1 MPELETRQREIHVR
15 AAVAKDTDE
24 RTIHGLAVPYGET
37 ITVWGQRERL
47 APGAVENDT
56 AKLFSRHHDAIGLV
70 TGTSTDAG
78 WEIEGTFSRTAKA
91 DEAYTLA
98 RDGVYDGLSIG
109 FEVLEYHIERDDV
122 GDVVVYD
129 RVNVREVST
138 CPFPAYPTATVTEV
152 RHLDTTPKENPVMG
166 EQNPT
171 PATVDDVAEVREG
184 LADLQRSITV
194 LTDRPSGFSAP
205 VADTRSAG
213 QILKAIVAGDD
224 DAIREYNDLFEE
236 RAYEGGTTG
245 DAVIKPGWVGDL
257 TRLFDASSGVLA
269 DVFSTGTLPAEGNSI
284 EYAQL
289 KANTITVTEQVNEGD
304 DISMGKVSLE
314 TKTAPVK
321 TYAGGTELS
330 RKSIERA
337 TVSVVNTSL
346 NALAIAAG
354 VRKKL
359 VLRAAFNALVAA
371 QTAAEDTIDIA
382 ALATAE
388 AGDWLDAVV
397 DAAINFEA
405 KGAVIDALIVAPDVF
420 KALNKLET
428 TGHRIFRVDG
438 DSRTVGELDLRGL
451 KGDLASLPVLC
462 DTAATGTASAFVN
475 GLALRQYDS
484 ALVSLSDDKISNL
497 TKQFAVYRYGAVA
510 PEIPGFVVPVE
521 FAV

>member
-1 MPELETRQREIHVR
+1 MPDTEEHVLHVR
-15 AAVAKDTDE
+15 AAVQDGG
-24 RTIHGLAVPYGET
+24 RTVAGLAVPYNET
-37 ITVWGQRERL
+37 ITVWGQRERFM
-47 APGAVENDT
+47 PGSIEGDG
-56 AKLFSRHHDAIGLV
+56 AKLFYRHGEPIGIV
-70 TGTSTDAG
+70 TAGTESSAG
-78 WEIEGTFSRTAKA
+78 WEISATISTTSRG
-91 DEAYTLA
+91 DEAYQLA
-98 RDGVYDGLSIG
+98 KDGVLDGLSVG
-109 FEVLEYHIERDDV
+109 FSPIEYHNERDEDGADV
-122 GDVVVYD
+122 IVYD
-129 RVNVREVST
+129 RVRVREVSLV
-138 CPFPAYPTATVTEV
+138 PFSAYPSATVTEV
-152 RHLDTTPKENPVMG
+152 RHLDTTTPKENPAMG
-166 EQNPT
+166 DQNPT
-171 PATVDDVAEVREG
+171 TITAEDVTEIREG
-184 LADLQRSITV
+184 LADVQRSITV
-194 LTDRPSGFSAP
+194 LSDRPAGYEAP
-205 VADTRSAG
+205 AADTRSAG
-213 QILKAIVAGDD
+213 QILKALVAGDE
-224 DAIREYNDLFEE
+224 DAIREYNELQE
-236 RAYEGGTTG
+236 RAYEGGTSA
-245 DAVIKPGWVGDL
+245 DAVVKPGWVGDL

-269 DVFSTGTLPAEGNSI
+269 DVFADGTLPAEGNSI

-289 KANTITVTEQVNEGD
+289 KANTITVTQQVNEGD
-304 DISMGKVSLE
+304 DIPMGKVSIE

-330 RKSIERA
+330 RQSVERS

-359 VLRAAFNALVAA
+359 VLRAAFNALVTA
-371 QTAAEDTIDIA
+371 QTTAEDTIDIA
-382 ALATAE
+382 ALASAD

-397 DAAINFEA
+397 DAAINFEG

-462 DTAATGTASAFVN
+462 DTAATGTTSAFVN

-510 PEIPGFVVPVE
+510 PEIPGFVVPVA
-521 FAV
+521 FAA

>member
-1 MPELETRQREIHVR
+1 MSELETREIHVR
-15 AAVAKDTDE
+15 AAVATDTEE
-24 RTIHGLAVPYGET
+24 RIVNGLAVPYNET

-91 DEAYTLA
+91 DESYTLA

-122 GDVVVYD
+122 GDVIVYD
-129 RVNVREVST
+129 RVLVREVSV
-138 CPFPAYPTATVTEV
+138 CPFPAYPTATVTNV
-152 RHLDTTPKENPVMG
+152 RHLDTTPKENQPMG
-166 EQNPT
+166 NENPAVT
-171 PATVDDVAEVREG
+171 AEDVAEIREG
-184 LADLQRSITV
+184 LTDMQRSIAV
-194 LTDRPSGFSAP
+194 LTDRPSGNEAT

-213 QILKAIVAGDD
+213 QILKAIVAGDEA
-224 DAIREYNDLFEE
+224 AIREYNELQE
-236 RAYEGGTTG
+236 RAYEGGTSG
-245 DAVIKPGWVGDL
+245 DAVVKPGWVGDL

-289 KANTITVTEQVNEGD
+289 KANTITVEEQVNEGD
-304 DISMGKVSLE
+304 DIPMGKVSLE

-330 RKSIERA
+330 RQSIERS

-359 VLRAAFNALVAA
+359 VLRAAFNALIAA
-371 QTAAEDTIDIA
+371 QRTAEDTIEIA
-382 ALATAE
+382 GLDASTP
-388 AGDWLDAVV
+388 GDWLDAVV

-451 KGDLASLPVLC
+451 KGDLASLPVLA
-462 DTAATGTASAFVN
+462 DTAATGTTSAFVN

-484 ALVSLSDDKISNL
+484 SLVSLSDDKISNL

-521 FAV
+521 FAA